1 MKASKIIFSGVLI
14 VATILMFSL
23 DASAQNRKKRKR
35 PTERPDDSR
44 KEKEITPFKDNLIY
58 EIKFGN
64 ILLGNVTSI
73 SFKPAVSYKITEH
86 ISGGLAAK
94 YQFFFV
100 NNPSPLEDKFYSD
113 YGLGIFARGRI
124 FESIHLQLE
133 YDLNWYY
140 NIDNTQPLEDIVFY
154 EFFPGVLAGAGYSS
168 GFGDWAYGLDVL
180 FMATNSL
187 RDRTGF
193 PFEIYGGFTYNF

>member
-64 ILLGNVTSI
+64 IALGQSTSI
-73 SFKPAVSYKITEH
+73 AFKPAVSYPLTDR
-86 ISGGLAAK
+86 ISAGLAGK
-94 YQFFFV
+94 YQFTFF
-100 NNPSPLEDKFYSD
+100 NFQAPMDDEFFSD
-113 YGLGIFARGRI
+113 YGLGLFARGRI
-124 FESIHLQLE
+124 IEFIHLQVE
-133 YDLNWYY
+133 YDLNWYQ
-140 NIDNTQPLEDIVFY
+140 NFIFENNEFNKFF
-154 EFFPGVLAGAGYSS
+154 EFFPGLLVGGGYNS
-168 GFGDWAYGLDVL
+168 GFGDWTYGLDVL

-187 RDRTGF
+187 RDRSSF